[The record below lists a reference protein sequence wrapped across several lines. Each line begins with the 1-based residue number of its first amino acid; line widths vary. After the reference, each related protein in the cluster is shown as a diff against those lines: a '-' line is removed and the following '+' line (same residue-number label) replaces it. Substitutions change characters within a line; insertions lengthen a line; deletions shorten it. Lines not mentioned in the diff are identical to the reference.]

1 MVQKIREG
9 NMSRIR
15 FLFFSVFI
23 FSLLLLAGCAGSK
36 KSRQKKLNTV
46 IQTARSYTGTPYKW
60 GGTNRSGIDCSGLM
74 LRSFEAAG
82 IQIPRT
88 SDAQSKMGKK
98 INVNDLEEG
107 DLVFFALGKKK
118 RQITHVGL
126 VTAVKNKNDIRFIH
140 ASTKLG
146 VMETNLKSDY
156 YWERIVKARRPF

>member
-1 MVQKIREG
+1 
-9 NMSRIR
+9 MSRIR
-15 FLFFSVFI
+15 FLFFSIFI
-23 FSLLLLAGCAGSK
+23 FSLLLFTGCAGSK

-60 GGTNRSGIDCSGLM
+60 GGTTRSGIDCSGLM

-98 INVNDLEEG
+98 ISLNDLEEG

-126 VTAVKNKNDIRFIH
+126 VTAVKNKNEIRFIH